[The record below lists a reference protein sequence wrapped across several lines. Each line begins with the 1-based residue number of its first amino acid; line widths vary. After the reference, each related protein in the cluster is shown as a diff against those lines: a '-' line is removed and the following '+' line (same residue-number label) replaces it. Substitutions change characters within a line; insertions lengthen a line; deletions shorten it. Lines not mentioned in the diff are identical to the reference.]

1 MSSTDSTQ
9 RPTPGAPGPA
19 ASAAVKPRGR
29 RAKRMNGDDRE
40 AAILE
45 AAEHLLETHGLHELS
60 IDQIAR
66 GAGISR
72 SSFYFY
78 FPSKEAVLL
87 SLMDRVIAQANTRR
101 DEALA
106 AAGPNPRDLVRA
118 GITAFY
124 DTFREHRAVAL
135 AAADSR
141 ITNPEASELWSRV
154 MDSWVAMTAGVIE
167 HQQQT
172 GNVPALPV
180 PARDLATALNLMNE
194 RVLHATFAQD
204 TPFVDESAVVDT
216 LVSIWL
222 SAILGSA

>member
-1 MSSTDSTQ
+1 MSSTDST
-9 RPTPGAPGPA
+9 RRPA
-19 ASAAVKPRGR
+19 ADGPSTRGR

-45 AAEHLLETHGLHELS
+45 AAERLLETHALHELS

-87 SLMDRVIAQANTRR
+87 SLMDRVIGQANARR

-106 AAGPNPRDLVRA
+106 AAGPEPRDLVRA

-141 ITNPEASELWSRV
+141 ITTPEASELWSRV

-167 HQQQT
+167 HQQQA
-172 GNVPALPV
+172 GHVPPSAV

-204 TPFVDESAVVDT
+204 TPFVDESTVVDT

-222 SAILGSA
+222 AAILGSAS

>member
-1 MSSTDSTQ
+1 MSTSSSAS
-9 RPTPGAPGPA
+9 PGAPKA
-19 ASAAVKPRGR
+19 RSR

-45 AAEHLLETHGLHELS
+45 TCEVLLETHSLHELS
-60 IDQIAR
+60 VDVIAR

-87 SLMDRVIAQANTRR
+87 SLMDRVIGEANARR
-101 DEALA
+101 DA
-106 AAGPNPRDLVRA
+106 AFAAVGPDPRELCRV

-124 DTFREHRAVAL
+124 DTFREHRAVSL

-141 ITNPEASELWSRV
+141 DRLPEARELWSRV
-154 MDSWVAMTAGVIE
+154 MDGWVELTAGLIAL
-167 HQQQT
+167 QPRT
-172 GNVPALPV
+172 GAAAAVSP
-180 PARDLATALNLMNE
+180 RDLATALNLMNE

-204 TPFVDESAVVDT
+204 TPSIDEASVVDT
-216 LVSIWL
+216 LVAIWTA
-222 SAILGSA
+222 AIFGPAPDPGTTPERT

>member
-1 MSSTDSTQ
+1 
-9 RPTPGAPGPA
+9 
-19 ASAAVKPRGR
+19 
-29 RAKRMNGDDRE
+29 MNGDDRE

-45 AAEHLLETHGLHELS
+45 AAELLLETHGLHELS

-87 SLMDRVIAQANTRR
+87 SLMDRVIGQANARR

-106 AAGPNPRDLVRA
+106 AAGADPRDLVRA

-154 MDSWVAMTAGVIE
+154 MDSWVAMTTGVIE
-167 HQQQT
+167 HHLQT
-172 GNVPALPV
+172 GQVSALPV

>member
-1 MSSTDSTQ
+1 
-9 RPTPGAPGPA
+9 
-19 ASAAVKPRGR
+19 
-29 RAKRMNGDDRE
+29 MNGDDRE

-45 AAEHLLETHGLHELS
+45 AAELLLETHSLHELS

-87 SLMDRVIAQANTRR
+87 SLMDRVVSQANERR
-101 DEALA
+101 DDALA
-106 AAGPNPRDLVRA
+106 AAGPDPRGLVRA

-124 DTFREHRAVAL
+124 ETFREHRAVAL
-135 AAADSR
+135 AAAESR
-141 ITNPEASELWSRV
+141 TNLPDASELWSRV
-154 MDSWVAMTAGVIE
+154 MDGWVTMTAGVIE
-167 HQQQT
+167 YQQQA
-172 GNVPALPV
+172 GNVPPSPV
-180 PARDLATALNLMNE
+180 SARDLATALNLMNE

-204 TPFVDESAVVDT
+204 TPSIDESAVVDT

-222 SAILGSA
+222 SAILGPSQDPTRTTPERP

>member
-1 MSSTDSTQ
+1 
-9 RPTPGAPGPA
+9 
-19 ASAAVKPRGR
+19 
-29 RAKRMNGDDRE
+29 MNGDDRE

-45 AAEHLLETHGLHELS
+45 AAELLLETQPLHELS

-87 SLMDRVIAQANTRR
+87 SLMDKVIGQANTRR
-101 DEALA
+101 DEAIA
-106 AAGPNPRDLVRA
+106 AAGTEPADLVRA

-124 DTFREHRAVAL
+124 ETFREHRAVAL
-135 AAADSR
+135 AAAESR
-141 ITNPEASELWSRV
+141 IATPAAAELWSRV

-167 HQQQT
+167 FQQQS
-172 GNVPALPV
+172 GHLPPLAV
-180 PARDLATALNLMNE
+180 PARDLMTALNLMNE

-204 TPFVDESAVVDT
+204 TPFIDESAVVDT
-216 LVSIWL
+216 LVTIWL
-222 SAILGSA
+222 SAITGAAHAAPAPSTTPERS

>member
-9 RPTPGAPGPA
+9 RPASGAAG
-19 ASAAVKPRGR
+19 SAPSTRGR

-45 AAEHLLETHGLHELS
+45 AAEQLLETHGLHELS

-87 SLMDRVIAQANTRR
+87 SLMDRVIGQANARR
-101 DEALA
+101 DEALI
-106 AAGPNPRDLVRA
+106 AAGADPRDLVRA

-154 MDSWVAMTAGVIE
+154 MDSWVAMTTGVIE
-167 HQQQT
+167 HHQQT
-172 GNVPALPV
+172 GDVPPLPV